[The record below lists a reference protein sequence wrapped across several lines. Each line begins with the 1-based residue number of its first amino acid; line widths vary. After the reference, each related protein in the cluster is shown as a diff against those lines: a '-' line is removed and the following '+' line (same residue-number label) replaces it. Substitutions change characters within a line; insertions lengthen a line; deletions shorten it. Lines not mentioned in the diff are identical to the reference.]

1 MGEVGRF
8 SELGILLRKITSYL
22 TDVKNPDEKFSNAAK
37 DLCKLLYYTET
48 NPLQQPMG
56 QPLNPERPRP
66 EFNDLKD
73 VRDHIIN
80 QRILLVPRIP
90 APEERGGF
98 VVVMIGN
105 FSLSE
110 NKQFKVNR
118 LIFDVLAHHDNWL
131 LDDNLRPFVL
141 MQQIDTI
148 FNNRKLSIGRV
159 EFKTADAIVLAPHI
173 LGYQLVYSDVTFN

>member
-1 MGEVGRF
+1 
-8 SELGILLRKITSYL
+8 
-22 TDVKNPDEKFSNAAK
+22 
-37 DLCKLLYYTET
+37 
-48 NPLQQPMG
+48 MG

-148 FNNRKLSIGRV
+148 FNNRKYL
-159 EFKTADAIVLAPHI
+159 
-173 LGYQLVYSDVTFN
+173 